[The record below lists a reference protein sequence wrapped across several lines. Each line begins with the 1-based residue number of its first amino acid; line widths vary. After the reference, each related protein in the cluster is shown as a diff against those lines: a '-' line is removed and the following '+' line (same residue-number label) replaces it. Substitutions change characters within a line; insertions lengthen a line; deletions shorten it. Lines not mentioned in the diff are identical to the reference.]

1 MPSDGG
7 KETYFFAHATK
18 LEHQKY
24 QWDHYLN
31 TYQVP
36 CATHQSWVLEGQVDY
51 QKYFEIR

>member
-18 LEHQKY
+18 LEH